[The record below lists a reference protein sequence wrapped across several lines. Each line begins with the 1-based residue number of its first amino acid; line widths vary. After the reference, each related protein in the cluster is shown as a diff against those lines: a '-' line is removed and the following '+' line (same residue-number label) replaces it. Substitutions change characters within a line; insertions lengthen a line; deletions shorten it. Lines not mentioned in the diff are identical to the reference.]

1 MKQIIFNKEEISLLL
16 PLVQRCFER
25 NIHLIKHKGTPRFD
39 KAYSN
44 MLESIQEKIS
54 ENKPASYLEM
64 ERCICTGY
72 LNEYMEQLYKQSG
85 LSNKIAWKE
94 MSEEQRTAA
103 TNIDVCK
110 DIMEKF
116 GEYYKD
122 SLDRNFRYIF
132 RFRHTNTQLNIAM
145 N

>member
-1 MKQIIFNKEEISLLL
+1 MKQIIFNNEEVSLLL

-25 NIHLIKHKGTPRFD
+25 NISPIKHKGTERFD
-39 KAYSN
+39 KAYFSR
-44 MLESIQEKIS
+44 MVSIQEKIRK
-54 ENKPASYLEM
+54 NNPGNYLEM
-64 ERCICTGY
+64 ERCVCTGY
-72 LNEYMEQLYKQSG
+72 LNEYMEELYKHSG
-85 LSNKIAWKE
+85 LSNKIVWKQ
-94 MSEEQRTAA
+94 MSKEQKTAA

-132 RFRHTNTQLNIAM
+132 RFRHTNTQLNIAI